1 MLTMDSIGIAGMLKD
16 EKRLLELY
24 KESRA
29 CTKKLHQVVR
39 SLNIILQPKR
49 DHLQFPSC

>member
-1 MLTMDSIGIAGMLKD
+1 MDSIGIVGMLRD

-29 CTKKLHQVVR
+29 CTKELQVVR
-39 SLNIILQPKR
+39 SWNIILQPKR
-49 DHLQFPSC
+49 DQFLSC